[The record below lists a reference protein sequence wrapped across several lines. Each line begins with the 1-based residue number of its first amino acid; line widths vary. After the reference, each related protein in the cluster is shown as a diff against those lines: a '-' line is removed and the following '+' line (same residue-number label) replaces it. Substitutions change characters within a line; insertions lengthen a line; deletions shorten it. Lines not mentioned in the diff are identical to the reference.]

1 MINFPHW
8 LSDTGRVMHRYWAE
22 ITLLQW
28 VFIFLKEKCLFE
40 LLQNRNKDATDFG
53 KEIIPASIK
62 DHKVFSFQYDG
73 YWTDIGNISSFFE
86 ANLALTKDIP
96 PFNFFDNSKI
106 VYTRS
111 RMLPPAKISGSRM
124 DNTLAADGCIIHAER
139 IETCII
145 GIRTRIGHGTTVY

>member
-1 MINFPHW
+1 MEKRLFP
-8 LSDTGRVMHRYWAE
+8 R
-22 ITLLQW
+22 
-28 VFIFLKEKCLFE
+28 
-40 LLQNRNKDATDFG
+40 
-53 KEIIPASIK
+53 SIK

-96 PFNFFDNSKI
+96 PFNFFDNSKK

-124 DNTLAADGCIIHAER
+124 ENTLAADGCIIHA
-139 IETCII
+139 
-145 GIRTRIGHGTTVY
+145 RTYRRLCHRHTNEDWSRHYRYRLLPDGK